1 MRRGD
6 ENWMAKGSMQGKN
19 EILPTFCGT
28 RDIFFWNIHLEKPK
42 FLCLEKKALHFVAT
56 AKCRYFD
63 CGDPRLMD
71 QRNSGSTPAFCCSPH
86 TFTRPRWFL
95 RYVKVTRLCVYT
107 HPFFLRFF
115 LSKCLKVSSSPCFSV
130 PCKLLCV
137 YFSMVAMGFSV

>member
-1 MRRGD
+1 
-6 ENWMAKGSMQGKN
+6 MAKGSMQGKN

-86 TFTRPRWFL
+86 TLYKAEMVSAVRQSDSVMRIHTSI
-95 RYVKVTRLCVYT
+95 
-107 HPFFLRFF
+107 
-115 LSKCLKVSSSPCFSV
+115 LSPILFV
-130 PCKLLCV
+130 
-137 YFSMVAMGFSV
+137 